1 MTDVPKPPSGGPKAA
16 RRLRTETSKQDALR
30 NAVIFLAVVAGG
42 FVVMELQAIL
52 APLVVATFLLI
63 LIDAF
68 SLWVERRWP
77 RCPEWLRLSMAAA
90 LIIVGFAVVMG
101 VCAHYIRPFATEI
114 IALEPKLDAAL
125 WHLTETLQ
133 LPPLTVPE
141 LARGENASSAVLGLF
156 GAARGVVSRT
166 ALVMIYLGFLLASRR
181 PFALKMQRLFEG
193 PVRHAHALAVF
204 QSVRTATEQ
213 YMTLQTFKAALM
225 ALTGVITT
233 SAIGLPNAPFWAF
246 LLFLAAYVPIV
257 GGIAAA
263 LVPSLVALAQFDTP
277 VKPLLLLVVLGGAIF
292 LIDNV
297 LMPKLQ
303 ADRLNI
309 DPVVVLLSLG
319 FWGLIFGLPGVFLS
333 TPLTVVVMALTA
345 EFRSLRWIAILL
357 SKEGEVLRKIPV
369 PLASEGGTG

>member
-1 MTDVPKPPSGGPKAA
+1 MTAPPIPPSADEEAVRPRAG
-16 RRLRTETSKQDALR
+16 TSNQDALR

-52 APLVVATFLLI
+52 TPLVVATFLLI

-77 RCPEWLRLSMAAA
+77 ACPEWLRLSMAAV
-90 LIIVGFAVVMG
+90 LIVAGFAAVMG
-101 VCAHYIRPFATEI
+101 VCAHYLRPFATEI
-114 IALEPKLDAAL
+114 IALEPKLDAVL
-125 WHLTETLQ
+125 ENLTESLG
-133 LPPLTVPE
+133 LPSLTVPE
-141 LARGENASSAVLGLF
+141 LAHTENPSSALIGLF

-166 ALVMIYLGFLLASRR
+166 ALVVIYLGFLLASRR
-181 PFALKMQRLFEG
+181 PFARKMERLFDG
-193 PVRHAHALAVF
+193 PVAHAHALTVF

-213 YMTLQTFKAALM
+213 YMTLQTFKAAMM
-225 ALTGVITT
+225 ALAGVIAT

-263 LVPSLVALAQFDTP
+263 LVPTLVALAQFDTP
-277 VKPLLLLVVLGGAIF
+277 VKPVLLLVVLGGTIF

-319 FWGLIFGLPGVFLS
+319 FWGLIFGMPGVFLS

-345 EFRSLRWIAILL
+345 EFKSLRWIAVLL
-357 SKEGEVLRKIPV
+357 SKEGEVLRKIPLPV
-369 PLASEGGTG
+369 A